1 MNYLYVLKYN
11 IEEAG
16 MCAMEMRRVFH
27 QDSTKKYF
35 ITEQKEDVTR
45 SLFTKSR
52 LDILL
57 EADDFQELLE
67 KIEAQKYDYQNY
79 KTIYVQVEGYERT
92 YEERCVLNREVG
104 CIVSNTILSPQN
116 FLELMTKECFIIH
129 TSKPVIQQIEDI
141 LDEYEIP
148 SISYDLAD
156 VHLALSAGVPIV
168 LVDCCDT
175 DENLQP
181 IKSYR
186 WFQIPKAIN
195 KEVT

>member
-1 MNYLYVLKYN
+1 MLNTIMY
-11 IEEAG
+11 
-16 MCAMEMRRVFH
+16 
-27 QDSTKKYF
+27 
-35 ITEQKEDVTR
+35 
-45 SLFTKSR
+45 
-52 LDILL
+52 ILL
-57 EADDFQELLE
+57 AIGL
-67 KIEAQKYDYQNY
+67 
-79 KTIYVQVEGYERT
+79 IYSYVVLGKWHKLSKKFDVLAEDMSKE
-92 YEERCVLNREVG
+92 LNREVG

-129 TSKPVIQQIEDI
+129 TSKPVKQQNEDI

>member
-1 MNYLYVLKYN
+1 MLNTIMY
-11 IEEAG
+11 
-16 MCAMEMRRVFH
+16 
-27 QDSTKKYF
+27 
-35 ITEQKEDVTR
+35 
-45 SLFTKSR
+45 
-52 LDILL
+52 ILL
-57 EADDFQELLE
+57 AIGL
-67 KIEAQKYDYQNY
+67 
-79 KTIYVQVEGYERT
+79 IYSYVVLGKWHKLSNKFDVLAEDMSKE
-92 YEERCVLNREVG
+92 LNREVR

-148 SISYDLAD
+148 SISYDLDD

-195 KEVT
+195 KEVA

>member
-1 MNYLYVLKYN
+1 MLNTIMY
-11 IEEAG
+11 
-16 MCAMEMRRVFH
+16 
-27 QDSTKKYF
+27 
-35 ITEQKEDVTR
+35 
-45 SLFTKSR
+45 
-52 LDILL
+52 ILL
-57 EADDFQELLE
+57 AIGL
-67 KIEAQKYDYQNY
+67 
-79 KTIYVQVEGYERT
+79 IYSYVVLGKWHKLSNKFDVLAEDMSKE
-92 YEERCVLNREVG
+92 LNREVG
-104 CIVSNTILSPQN
+104 CIVCNTILSPQN

-175 DENLQP
+175 DENLQL

-195 KEVT
+195 KEDT

>member
-1 MNYLYVLKYN
+1 MY
-11 IEEAG
+11 
-16 MCAMEMRRVFH
+16 
-27 QDSTKKYF
+27 
-35 ITEQKEDVTR
+35 
-45 SLFTKSR
+45 
-52 LDILL
+52 ILL
-57 EADDFQELLE
+57 AIGL
-67 KIEAQKYDYQNY
+67 
-79 KTIYVQVEGYERT
+79 IYSYVVLGKWHKLSKKFDVLAEDMSKE
-92 YEERCVLNREVG
+92 LNREVG

-175 DENLQP
+175 DEHLQP

>member
-1 MNYLYVLKYN
+1 MLNTIMY
-11 IEEAG
+11 
-16 MCAMEMRRVFH
+16 
-27 QDSTKKYF
+27 
-35 ITEQKEDVTR
+35 
-45 SLFTKSR
+45 
-52 LDILL
+52 ILL
-57 EADDFQELLE
+57 AIGL
-67 KIEAQKYDYQNY
+67 
-79 KTIYVQVEGYERT
+79 IYSYVVLGKWHKLSKKFDVLAEDMSKE
-92 YEERCVLNREVG
+92 LNREVG

-181 IKSYR
+181 INSYR

-195 KEVT
+195 KKVT

>member
-1 MNYLYVLKYN
+1 MLNTIMY
-11 IEEAG
+11 
-16 MCAMEMRRVFH
+16 
-27 QDSTKKYF
+27 
-35 ITEQKEDVTR
+35 
-45 SLFTKSR
+45 
-52 LDILL
+52 ILL
-57 EADDFQELLE
+57 
-67 KIEAQKYDYQNY
+67 
-79 KTIYVQVEGYERT
+79 TIGLIYSYVVLGKWHKLSKKFDVLAEDMSKE
-92 YEERCVLNREVG
+92 LNREVG

-195 KEVT
+195 KEAA

>member
-1 MNYLYVLKYN
+1 MFNTIMY
-11 IEEAG
+11 
-16 MCAMEMRRVFH
+16 
-27 QDSTKKYF
+27 
-35 ITEQKEDVTR
+35 
-45 SLFTKSR
+45 
-52 LDILL
+52 ILL
-57 EADDFQELLE
+57 AIGLF
-67 KIEAQKYDYQNY
+67 YS
-79 KTIYVQVEGYERT
+79 YVVLGKWHKLSNKFDVLAEDMSKE
-92 YEERCVLNREVG
+92 LNREVG
-104 CIVSNTILSPQN
+104 CIVSNIILSPQN

-195 KEVT
+195 KEAA

>member
-1 MNYLYVLKYN
+1 MLNTIMY
-11 IEEAG
+11 
-16 MCAMEMRRVFH
+16 
-27 QDSTKKYF
+27 
-35 ITEQKEDVTR
+35 
-45 SLFTKSR
+45 
-52 LDILL
+52 ILL
-57 EADDFQELLE
+57 
-67 KIEAQKYDYQNY
+67 
-79 KTIYVQVEGYERT
+79 TIGLIYSYVVLGKWHKLSKKFDVLAEDMSKE
-92 YEERCVLNREVG
+92 LNREVG

>member
-1 MNYLYVLKYN
+1 MLNTIMY
-11 IEEAG
+11 
-16 MCAMEMRRVFH
+16 
-27 QDSTKKYF
+27 
-35 ITEQKEDVTR
+35 
-45 SLFTKSR
+45 
-52 LDILL
+52 ILL
-57 EADDFQELLE
+57 AIGL
-67 KIEAQKYDYQNY
+67 
-79 KTIYVQVEGYERT
+79 IYSYVVLGKWHKLSKKFDVLAEDMSKE
-92 YEERCVLNREVG
+92 LNREVG

-195 KEVT
+195 KEVA

>member
-1 MNYLYVLKYN
+1 MLNTIMY
-11 IEEAG
+11 
-16 MCAMEMRRVFH
+16 
-27 QDSTKKYF
+27 
-35 ITEQKEDVTR
+35 
-45 SLFTKSR
+45 
-52 LDILL
+52 ILL
-57 EADDFQELLE
+57 AIGL
-67 KIEAQKYDYQNY
+67 
-79 KTIYVQVEGYERT
+79 IYSYVVLGKWHKLSNKFDVLAEDMSKE
-92 YEERCVLNREVG
+92 LNREVR

-195 KEVT
+195 KEVA

>member
-1 MNYLYVLKYN
+1 MLNTIMY
-11 IEEAG
+11 
-16 MCAMEMRRVFH
+16 
-27 QDSTKKYF
+27 
-35 ITEQKEDVTR
+35 
-45 SLFTKSR
+45 
-52 LDILL
+52 ILL
-57 EADDFQELLE
+57 AIGL
-67 KIEAQKYDYQNY
+67 
-79 KTIYVQVEGYERT
+79 IYSYVVLGKWHKLSNKFDVLAEDMSKE
-92 YEERCVLNREVG
+92 LNREVG

-175 DENLQP
+175 NENLQP

>member
-1 MNYLYVLKYN
+1 MLNTIMY
-11 IEEAG
+11 
-16 MCAMEMRRVFH
+16 
-27 QDSTKKYF
+27 
-35 ITEQKEDVTR
+35 
-45 SLFTKSR
+45 
-52 LDILL
+52 ILL
-57 EADDFQELLE
+57 AIGLF
-67 KIEAQKYDYQNY
+67 YS
-79 KTIYVQVEGYERT
+79 YVVLGKWHKLSNKFDVLAEDMSKE
-92 YEERCVLNREVG
+92 LNREVG
-104 CIVSNTILSPQN
+104 CIESNTILSPQN

-195 KEVT
+195 KEAA

>member
-1 MNYLYVLKYN
+1 MLNTIMY
-11 IEEAG
+11 
-16 MCAMEMRRVFH
+16 
-27 QDSTKKYF
+27 
-35 ITEQKEDVTR
+35 
-45 SLFTKSR
+45 
-52 LDILL
+52 ILL
-57 EADDFQELLE
+57 AIGL
-67 KIEAQKYDYQNY
+67 
-79 KTIYVQVEGYERT
+79 IYSYVVLGKWHNLSNKFDVLAEDMSKE
-92 YEERCVLNREVG
+92 LNREVG
-104 CIVSNTILSPQN
+104 CIASNTILSPQN

-195 KEVT
+195 KEAA

>member
-1 MNYLYVLKYN
+1 MLNTIMY
-11 IEEAG
+11 
-16 MCAMEMRRVFH
+16 
-27 QDSTKKYF
+27 
-35 ITEQKEDVTR
+35 
-45 SLFTKSR
+45 
-52 LDILL
+52 ILL
-57 EADDFQELLE
+57 AIGL
-67 KIEAQKYDYQNY
+67 
-79 KTIYVQVEGYERT
+79 IYSYVVLGKWHKLSKKFDVLAEDMSKE
-92 YEERCVLNREVG
+92 LNREVG

-195 KEVT
+195 KKVT

>member
-1 MNYLYVLKYN
+1 MLNTIMY
-11 IEEAG
+11 
-16 MCAMEMRRVFH
+16 
-27 QDSTKKYF
+27 
-35 ITEQKEDVTR
+35 
-45 SLFTKSR
+45 
-52 LDILL
+52 ILL
-57 EADDFQELLE
+57 AIGL
-67 KIEAQKYDYQNY
+67 
-79 KTIYVQVEGYERT
+79 IYSYVVLGKWHKLSKKFDVLAEDMSKE
-92 YEERCVLNREVG
+92 LNRELG

-195 KEVT
+195 KEAA

>member
-1 MNYLYVLKYN
+1 MLNTIMY
-11 IEEAG
+11 
-16 MCAMEMRRVFH
+16 
-27 QDSTKKYF
+27 
-35 ITEQKEDVTR
+35 
-45 SLFTKSR
+45 
-52 LDILL
+52 ILL
-57 EADDFQELLE
+57 AIGLF
-67 KIEAQKYDYQNY
+67 YS
-79 KTIYVQVEGYERT
+79 YVVLGKWHKLSNKFDVLAEDMSKE
-92 YEERCVLNREVG
+92 LNREVG

-195 KEVT
+195 KEAA

>member
-1 MNYLYVLKYN
+1 MLNTIMY
-11 IEEAG
+11 
-16 MCAMEMRRVFH
+16 
-27 QDSTKKYF
+27 
-35 ITEQKEDVTR
+35 
-45 SLFTKSR
+45 
-52 LDILL
+52 ILL
-57 EADDFQELLE
+57 A
-67 KIEAQKYDYQNY
+67 IGV
-79 KTIYVQVEGYERT
+79 IYSYVILGKWHKLSKKFDVLAEDMSKE
-92 YEERCVLNREVG
+92 LNREVG

>member
-1 MNYLYVLKYN
+1 MLNTIMY
-11 IEEAG
+11 
-16 MCAMEMRRVFH
+16 
-27 QDSTKKYF
+27 
-35 ITEQKEDVTR
+35 
-45 SLFTKSR
+45 
-52 LDILL
+52 ILL
-57 EADDFQELLE
+57 AIGL
-67 KIEAQKYDYQNY
+67 
-79 KTIYVQVEGYERT
+79 IYSYVVLGKWHKLSKKFDVLAEDMSKE
-92 YEERCVLNREVG
+92 LNREVG

-148 SISYDLAD
+148 SVSYDLAD

-195 KEVT
+195 KEAA

>member
-1 MNYLYVLKYN
+1 MY
-11 IEEAG
+11 
-16 MCAMEMRRVFH
+16 
-27 QDSTKKYF
+27 
-35 ITEQKEDVTR
+35 
-45 SLFTKSR
+45 
-52 LDILL
+52 ILL
-57 EADDFQELLE
+57 AIGL
-67 KIEAQKYDYQNY
+67 
-79 KTIYVQVEGYERT
+79 IYSYVVLGKWHKLSKKFDVLAEDMSKE
-92 YEERCVLNREVG
+92 LNREVG

-181 IKSYR
+181 INSYR

-195 KEVT
+195 KKVT

>member
-1 MNYLYVLKYN
+1 MLLISIPLLTTVALLSKLSNKFDVLA
-11 IEEAG
+11 ED
-16 MCAMEMRRVFH
+16 M
-27 QDSTKKYF
+27 S
-35 ITEQKEDVTR
+35 KE
-45 SLFTKSR
+45 
-52 LDILL
+52 
-57 EADDFQELLE
+57 
-67 KIEAQKYDYQNY
+67 
-79 KTIYVQVEGYERT
+79 
-92 YEERCVLNREVG
+92 LNREVG

-195 KEVT
+195 KEVA

>member
-1 MNYLYVLKYN
+1 MLNTIMY
-11 IEEAG
+11 
-16 MCAMEMRRVFH
+16 
-27 QDSTKKYF
+27 
-35 ITEQKEDVTR
+35 
-45 SLFTKSR
+45 
-52 LDILL
+52 ILL
-57 EADDFQELLE
+57 AIGL
-67 KIEAQKYDYQNY
+67 
-79 KTIYVQVEGYERT
+79 IYSYVVLGKWHKLSKKFDVLAEDMSKE
-92 YEERCVLNREVG
+92 LNREVG

-175 DENLQP
+175 NENLQP

>member
-1 MNYLYVLKYN
+1 MY
-11 IEEAG
+11 
-16 MCAMEMRRVFH
+16 
-27 QDSTKKYF
+27 
-35 ITEQKEDVTR
+35 
-45 SLFTKSR
+45 
-52 LDILL
+52 ILL
-57 EADDFQELLE
+57 AIGL
-67 KIEAQKYDYQNY
+67 
-79 KTIYVQVEGYERT
+79 IYSYVVLGKWHKLSNKFDVLAEDMSKE
-92 YEERCVLNREVG
+92 LNREVG

-175 DENLQP
+175 DENFQP

-195 KEVT
+195 KEVA

>member
-1 MNYLYVLKYN
+1 MY
-11 IEEAG
+11 
-16 MCAMEMRRVFH
+16 
-27 QDSTKKYF
+27 
-35 ITEQKEDVTR
+35 
-45 SLFTKSR
+45 
-52 LDILL
+52 ILL
-57 EADDFQELLE
+57 AIGLF
-67 KIEAQKYDYQNY
+67 YS
-79 KTIYVQVEGYERT
+79 YVVLGKWHKLSNKFDVLAEDMSKE
-92 YEERCVLNREVG
+92 LNREVG

-186 WFQIPKAIN
+186 WFQIPIELCN
-195 KEVT
+195 SKEE

>member
-1 MNYLYVLKYN
+1 MY
-11 IEEAG
+11 
-16 MCAMEMRRVFH
+16 
-27 QDSTKKYF
+27 
-35 ITEQKEDVTR
+35 
-45 SLFTKSR
+45 
-52 LDILL
+52 ILL
-57 EADDFQELLE
+57 AIGL
-67 KIEAQKYDYQNY
+67 
-79 KTIYVQVEGYERT
+79 IYSYVVLGKWHKLSKKFDVLAEDMSKE
-92 YEERCVLNREVG
+92 LNREVG

-195 KEVT
+195 KEVA

>member
-1 MNYLYVLKYN
+1 MLNTIMY
-11 IEEAG
+11 
-16 MCAMEMRRVFH
+16 
-27 QDSTKKYF
+27 
-35 ITEQKEDVTR
+35 
-45 SLFTKSR
+45 
-52 LDILL
+52 ILL
-57 EADDFQELLE
+57 AIGL
-67 KIEAQKYDYQNY
+67 
-79 KTIYVQVEGYERT
+79 IYSYVVLGKWHKLSKKFDVLAEDMSKE
-92 YEERCVLNREVG
+92 LNREVG

-195 KEVT
+195 KEVR

>member
-1 MNYLYVLKYN
+1 MLNTIMY
-11 IEEAG
+11 
-16 MCAMEMRRVFH
+16 
-27 QDSTKKYF
+27 
-35 ITEQKEDVTR
+35 
-45 SLFTKSR
+45 
-52 LDILL
+52 ILL
-57 EADDFQELLE
+57 AIGL
-67 KIEAQKYDYQNY
+67 
-79 KTIYVQVEGYERT
+79 IYSYVVLGKWHKLSNKFDVLAEDMSKE
-92 YEERCVLNREVG
+92 LNREVG

-175 DENLQP
+175 DENFQP

-195 KEVT
+195 KEVA